1 MNNNEQVFKD
11 APVKQAVLKMAIP
24 TVVSS
29 LVLVIYN
36 MADTFFVGQTHDAFQ
51 VAAVSLTNPVFVMYM
66 ALANLLGIG
75 GSTLISI
82 LLGQDKKEEAK
93 QVSSLCGYGSIL
105 FGVIIGLLIIIFM
118 NPLLNIL
125 GSSVNTIE
133 PARDYLIYIAIGAPF
148 ILFANTF
155 GHALRGEGAAKAA
168 MLGGMIGTITNIVLD
183 PIFILTFDMK
193 TAGAA
198 IATVIG
204 NVLGCLYY
212 IYYFKYKSPMLSL
225 KIKDSIKGIRLS
237 TKLMQIGLPAGVN
250 SALMSIATIMLNNQ
264 LVKYGDS
271 PVAAMGIVNKAY
283 MLIVFIHM
291 GIANGIQP
299 LLGYC
304 YGAHLKDRF
313 KSILK
318 FSAII
323 SVSIGIILTVI
334 YIFMSQQIMSLFI
347 NDKEVIKYGKD
358 MLIAVSLAGPI
369 LGILFLAINSM
380 QAMEKAI
387 PATLLSICRQGFI
400 FIPALYILDMI
411 FGLTGINYTQTFS
424 DYVSIIIS
432 LFLLKNSF
440 KSFDK

>member
-1 MNNNEQVFKD
+1 
-11 APVKQAVLKMAIP
+11 
-24 TVVSS
+24 
-29 LVLVIYN
+29 
-36 MADTFFVGQTHDAFQ
+36 
-51 VAAVSLTNPVFVMYM
+51 
-66 ALANLLGIG
+66 
-75 GSTLISI
+75 
-82 LLGQDKKEEAK
+82 
-93 QVSSLCGYGSIL
+93 
-105 FGVIIGLLIIIFM
+105 
-118 NPLLNIL
+118 
-125 GSSVNTIE
+125 
-133 PARDYLIYIAIGAPF
+133 
-148 ILFANTF
+148 
-155 GHALRGEGAAKAA
+155 
-168 MLGGMIGTITNIVLD
+168 
-183 PIFILTFDMK
+183 
-193 TAGAA
+193 
-198 IATVIG
+198 
-204 NVLGCLYY
+204 
-212 IYYFKYKSPMLSL
+212 
-225 KIKDSIKGIRLS
+225 
-237 TKLMQIGLPAGVN
+237 
-250 SALMSIATIMLNNQ
+250 
-264 LVKYGDS
+264 
-271 PVAAMGIVNKAY
+271 
-283 MLIVFIHM
+283 
-291 GIANGIQP
+291 
-299 LLGYC
+299 LGYC